1 MNGHGAMPPSHLICR
16 TRQCWQ
22 AGKLAF
28 VTDFGGWIEEQ
39 SMSEKSVRIER
50 DSMGEMEVPHE
61 SLYGASTARAILNFP
76 ISGMTFSRS
85 FLRAIGLIKAA
96 AATVNGDLGL
106 LSPEKVKVIVAAA
119 NEVADG
125 QWDDHFPIDIFQT
138 GSGTSTNTNANEV
151 IANRATALSG
161 GAFKVHPNDDV
172 NMCQSSNDVIPSA
185 IHVGAA
191 LEVTELL
198 LPALRNLRDI
208 TQARADELKSVVK
221 TGRTHLMDA
230 TPVTVGQEASGWAAQ
245 VELAIERIESTLPR
259 VAELAIGGTAV
270 GTGINAHPEFGAG
283 VAAELAGV
291 TGFPFVEARNHFAA
305 QASMDTAA
313 ELSGQ
318 LKAYAVGLMKIAN
331 DLRLMN
337 SGPQAGLG
345 EIVLPALQPGSSIMP
360 GKINPVAAEAT
371 MMVCAQV
378 IGNDVSVSIG
388 AQMGNFELN
397 VMLPVIA
404 HNLLQS
410 IELLAKTSEV
420 LAEKSMAGFT
430 VNREHIADLVDR
442 NPIMV
447 TALNPIIGYD
457 LGAKIAK
464 KAYAENRRVK
474 DVAAELSDLS
484 MAELDELLDPLSLT
498 EGGIK
503 GGSSGG

>member
-1 MNGHGAMPPSHLICR
+1 MVEQGTR
-16 TRQCWQ
+16 T
-22 AGKLAF
+22 
-28 VTDFGGWIEEQ
+28 
-39 SMSEKSVRIER
+39 ER
-50 DSMGEMEVPHE
+50 DSMGEMEVPGDA
-61 SLYGASTARAILNFP
+61 LYGASTARAILNFP
-76 ISGMTFSRS
+76 ISGIAFSRS

-96 AATVNGDLGL
+96 AATVNGNLGL
-106 LSPEKVKVIVAAA
+106 LPPEKVNAIVAAA
-119 NEVADG
+119 IEVVDG

-151 IANRATALSG
+151 IARRATELSH
-161 GAFKVHPNDDV
+161 GAVKVHPNDDV
-172 NMCQSSNDVIPSA
+172 NMCQSSNDIIPSA
-185 IHVGAA
+185 IHVAAA

-198 LPALRNLRDI
+198 LPALRNLLEV
-208 TQARADELKSVVK
+208 TQGRADELGTAVK

-245 VELAIERIESTLPR
+245 AELSAERIESTLPR

-270 GTGINAHPEFGAG
+270 GTGINAHPQFGAG
-283 VAAELAGV
+283 VAAELARV

-305 QASMDTAA
+305 QASMDTAV

-318 LKAYAVGLMKIAN
+318 LKAYAVALMKIAN
-331 DLRLMN
+331 DLRHMN
-337 SGPQAGLG
+337 SGPQAGLA

-388 AQMGNFELN
+388 GQMGNFELN

-410 IELLAKTSEV
+410 IEILAKTSEV
-420 LAEKSMAGFT
+420 LAEKAIRGFT
-430 VNREHIADLVDR
+430 VNREQIADLVDR

-464 KAYAENRRVK
+464 TAYAENRRVK
-474 DVAAELSDLS
+474 DVAAELSNLS
-484 MAELDELLDPLSLT
+484 MTELDDLLDPLSLT
-498 EGGIK
+498 QGGIK
-503 GGSSGG
+503 SGASGGG